1 MKFALPTTRWKRWGA
16 FVGAALLSGAVS
28 LIAIDQLFP
37 PPIARGQVVSFVAED
52 REGRP
57 LRAFP
62 VEDGRWRLAA
72 DLERIDPD
80 FIEALLLIEDKRF
93 YDHWGVDPLAVLRAS
108 GQAIQ
113 RGRIV
118 SGASTITMQTA
129 RLLEPRPRNLGSKII
144 ETFRA
149 IQLERR
155 LTKDEI
161 LALYLTHTPYGGNL
175 QGVRAASWAWF
186 GREPD
191 TLTPDQI
198 ALLIALP
205 QSPEVRRPDL
215 RPAYAEASRAAILT
229 RLADAGWISAERT
242 NDAASEALPRTRNA
256 FPAEAW
262 HAADAVRRRAGDAPF
277 ARSTL
282 DMRLQAE
289 AERIVAQ
296 VADAGGLGV
305 QASAL
310 VIEIET
316 RAVRALVG
324 SAGRNRAGGWLDL
337 TAAPRSPGSTLKPL
351 VYGLAFEDGL
361 AAPETL
367 IEDLPARFANYRPE
381 NFDRSFR
388 GEVTIADAL
397 QHSLNVPAVR
407 VLDEVGAARFAS
419 VLDHAGAR
427 PQIPG
432 ALEGASGLAVALGG
446 LGLSAQDLGV
456 IYAALG
462 DSGRARPLA
471 FLEADAITI
480 DGAPRRLL
488 SAESADDIVDVL
500 YGSPA
505 PPGRMPAH
513 LSQSAPD
520 IAYKTGTSYGFRD
533 AWAAGMSGGYA
544 VIVWTGRPDGAP
556 RAGVTGR
563 VAALPALFDL
573 VDAIARTD
581 PHFNPRRPVRQTAQT
596 PSALDRF
603 ARDGEPPV
611 ILFPPEDA
619 ELWAEHEG
627 RGFVLSARGEGVLAW
642 YADGEP
648 VARDAGG
655 SPVFTPSGPGFFEL
669 AVVDEAGRTTRS
681 TIQVR
686 MPDTAS

>member
-1 MKFALPTTRWKRWGA
+1 MKAWPHLSPRRWAAVIAGGAL
-16 FVGAALLSGAVS
+16 ALLLSV
-28 LIAIDQLFP
+28 LTLDRLFP
-37 PPIARGQVVSFVAED
+37 PPIEKGRIVSFVAED

-80 FIEALLLIEDKRF
+80 FIEALLLIEDQRF
-93 YDHWGVDPLAVLRAS
+93 YEHGGVDPLAVARAT

-129 RLLEPRPRNLGSKII
+129 RLLEPRPRHLGSKII
-144 ETFRA
+144 EAFRA
-149 IQLERR
+149 LQLEAR
-155 LTKDEI
+155 LSKDEI
-161 LALYLTHTPYGGNL
+161 LELYLTLTPYGGNL

-191 TLTPDQI
+191 ALTPDQI

-215 RPAYAEASRAAILT
+215 RPQFARTARAAILD
-229 RLADAGWISAERT
+229 RLAGAGWISAARAA
-242 NDAASEALPRTRNA
+242 DAAGEVLPQTRNT

-262 HAADAVRRRAGDAPF
+262 HAAAAVRRRAGDAPF

-282 DMRLQAE
+282 DLPLQNE
-289 AERIVAQ
+289 AERILRRVAE
-296 VADAGGLGV
+296 AGGEGV

-316 RAVRALVG
+316 RAVRAAVG
-324 SAGRNRAGGWLDL
+324 SAGRDRPGGWMDL

-351 VYGLAFEDGL
+351 VYALAFDDGL

-419 VLDHAGAR
+419 VLDRAGATPR
-427 PQIPG
+427 IPG
-432 ALEGASGLAVALGG
+432 ALDGASGLAVALGG
-446 LGLSAQDLGV
+446 LGLSARDLAV
-456 IYAALG
+456 VYAALG
-462 DSGRARPLA
+462 DEGRARPLTW
-471 FLEADAITI
+471 LEAEA
-480 DGAPRRLL
+480 APSESAPARLV
-488 SAESADDIVDVL
+488 SAESAQDILNVL

-505 PPGRMPAH
+505 PPGRMPSH

-533 AWAAGMSGGYA
+533 AWAAGVSGGYA
-544 VIVWTGRPDGAP
+544 VIVWTGRPDAAP

-563 VAALPALFDL
+563 AAALPALFDL

-581 PHFNPRRPVRQTAQT
+581 PDFSPRRLERERAET
-596 PSALDRF
+596 PAPLARF
-603 ARDGEPPV
+603 SRSGEPPV

-619 ELWAEHEG
+619 ELWAERPG
-627 RGFVLSARGEGVLAW
+627 RGFVLSARGEGALTW
-642 YADGEP
+642 YADGVP
-648 VARDAGG
+648 LARDAGG
-655 SPVFTPSGPGFFEL
+655 SPVFAPSGPGFYRL
-669 AVVDEAGRTTRS
+669 AVVDQAGRTSRTRV
-681 TIQVR
+681 QVR
-686 MPDTAS
+686 MPPSAS